1 MVLFPDLR
9 PIKGETN
16 TMPDL
21 IIAETCPAPECNLS
35 VHEIVGF
42 VDELAAYHEQFAEA
56 FGRVEQMKWSGVY
69 LNGLL
74 GDLPRK
80 TSERMALD
88 LGVNVRSLQYY
99 MGESPWP
106 TAPVLTVHQ
115 RLVGETLGEADG
127 VVLIDESGVVKQ
139 GEHSVGVASQYCGA
153 VGKVANCQVGVYL
166 GYVSRKGY
174 SLVDG
179 QLFVPKDWFDPDH
192 AELRKATGMP
202 ADLTFQTKP
211 QIALDLLAQAVERET
226 LPFRWVGAD
235 SLYGDS
241 TAFRDGVTA
250 LGKEYFV
257 EVSCDTLVWCDRP
270 RVWVPPRSGRGRP
283 PTLLRLHPT
292 SERPVR
298 VDALVRSIP
307 ETAWLRA
314 QIKEGSKGPLI
325 CDFACLRMIEARAAM
340 PANPLW
346 LVIRRNLLD
355 PTQVK
360 FYLCNSPADLPIAE
374 LVRLSGLRWP
384 IETLF
389 EESKGEVGF
398 DHYELRSWLGW
409 RHHMTLT
416 FLAHYFLVHLRIQ
429 LQHRAPAL
437 TIYQVRLLLT
447 SVLPKPVFNAQAAL
461 RIVRYYQRRNHA
473 AYLSHRKAK
482 LRQLAALTNLA
493 L

>member
-1 MVLFPDLR
+1 
-9 PIKGETN
+9 
-16 TMPDL
+16 MPQL

-35 VHEIVGF
+35 THEVEQM
-42 VDELAAYHEQFAEA
+42 VDELESYHEQFAEA
-56 FGRVEQMKWSGVY
+56 FGRVEQMEWSRKY

-74 GDLPRK
+74 GELPRK
-80 TSERMALD
+80 TSERIALD
-88 LGVNVRSLQYY
+88 LGVNVRGLQYF

-179 QLFVPKDWFDPDH
+179 QLFVPEDWFDPDH

-202 ADLTFQTKP
+202 AALTFQTKP

-226 LPFRWVGAD
+226 LPFRWVAAD

-257 EVSCDTLVWCDRP
+257 EVSCDTRVWCDRP
-270 RVWVPPRSGRGRP
+270 RLWVPPRSGRGRP
-283 PTLLRLHPT
+283 PTLPRLHPT

-307 ETAWLRA
+307 QTAWLRA

-325 CDFACLRMIEARAAM
+325 CDFACLRIIEARAAM
-340 PANPLW
+340 PANQLW

-389 EESKGEVGF
+389 EEGKGEVGF

-409 RHHMTLT
+409 HHHMTLT

-429 LQHRAPAL
+429 LQHLAPAL

-447 SVLPKPVFNAQAAL
+447 SVLPKSVFNAHAAL